1 MRHRWSKGLK
11 QEVNFSTINIIS
23 RVVKEPG
30 SEKEVNHPQEIE
42 ERRLVYKN
50 FNKSMLREESESG
63 LELVFQEENN
73 KLSVNTRRMLEEIQ
87 RCR

>member
-1 MRHRWSKGLK
+1 
-11 QEVNFSTINIIS
+11 
-23 RVVKEPG
+23 
-30 SEKEVNHPQEIE
+30 
-42 ERRLVYKN
+42 
-50 FNKSMLREESESG
+50 MLREESESG